1 MTVIYRNQ
9 PATRGTTPD
18 PAAELSRD
26 PVVLKGEFL
35 GRLGF
40 AAPVVGQILTRPNPY
55 RDALLK
61 ARLYKA
67 SEFSLPTDTEAL
79 GLSNYGDA
87 AYFSRDFGRYT

>member
-1 MTVIYRNQ
+1 MAVLFSNQ
-9 PATRGTTPD
+9 PAVRGVSSD
-18 PAAELSRD
+18 LAAELSRD
-26 PVVLKGEFL
+26 PIVLKGEFL

-40 AAPVVGQILTRPNPY
+40 AAPVIGQILTQPNPY

-67 SEFSLPTDTEAL
+67 SEFSMPTDTEAL

-87 AYFSRDFGRYT
+87 AYFSRDFGRYS